1 MKGCEMVID
10 DTSNSTSIK
19 SLLILEAM
27 ASDENTEYF
36 GIHDICRLT
45 GLNQS
50 TVYRILIQMVD
61 HGFVDKLESIKKYR
75 IGIGSVVFASRL
87 MKSNNLVTAARSEML
102 ALNRLTSETVHLL
115 SITGNEVIYINKID
129 AHHSVGL
136 LSTVGKRNPIHCT
149 SGGKAIAAYLG
160 EEWLEKYFAT
170 TGLKQY
176 TAHTITTEAE
186 FRAELES
193 IRQKGYALDRS
204 EHHENIVCVGAPV
217 FDYTGKA
224 IASISVAAPSYR
236 FSVELAES
244 LAKNVVESAR
254 NISRQLGAD
263 V

>member
-1 MKGCEMVID
+1 MITETGCE
-10 DTSNSTSIK
+10 STLIK

-27 ASDENTEYF
+27 ASDENLEYF
-36 GIHDICRLT
+36 GIHDICKLT

-50 TVYRILIQMVD
+50 TVYRILGQLVQ
-61 HGFVDKLESIKKYR
+61 HGYVDKQVSIKKYR
-75 IGIGSVVFASRL
+75 IGIGSVIFASRL
-87 MKSNNLVTAARSEML
+87 MKSNNLVSTARNDML
-102 ALNRLTSETVHLL
+102 ALNRQTTETVHLL
-115 SITGNEVIYINKID
+115 SITGHEVIYLSKID

-136 LSTVGKRNPIHCT
+136 LSAVGKRNPIHCT

-160 EEWLEKYFAT
+160 EEWLTKYLTT

-176 TAHTITTEAE
+176 TANTITTEAG
-186 FRAELES
+186 FRAELDS
-193 IRQKGYALDRS
+193 IRKKGYALDRS
-204 EHHENIVCVGAPV
+204 EHHENVVCVGAPI

-236 FSVELAES
+236 FSVEIAES
-244 LAKNVVESAR
+244 IAQHVVESAR